1 MSKRGRGG
9 LFKRQDLLVGA
20 WKMIGLKGK
29 SVVVTGGAS
38 GIGKATAKRFV
49 AEGANVVILDKNAAG
64 NDRALTELPGL
75 VSAINVDVSTHESVA
90 RAFSEIDKHFSSI
103 DVLINNAGIS
113 IRHEGFRTIEPA
125 QWQHVIN
132 TNLNGIFYV
141 ARETVRRMTSGVIL
155 NMSSVNG
162 LAAFPHYADYNASK
176 AAVLA
181 LSRTMAVELA
191 PAIRVIALC
200 PGAVMTPMQMAEY
213 TEEMFR
219 EVNAN
224 IPLGR
229 HADPDEIASF
239 FAFLASD
246 EAKFITGHHYII
258 DGGEIARSTT

>member
-1 MSKRGRGG
+1 
-9 LFKRQDLLVGA
+9 
-20 WKMIGLKGK
+20 MIGLKGK
-29 SVVVTGGAS
+29 SVIVTGGAS
-38 GIGKATAKRFV
+38 GIGKATAKRFL
-49 AEGANVVILDKNAAG
+49 AEGSNVIILDKNAAG
-64 NDRALTELPGL
+64 NERALTELPGL
-75 VSAINVDVSTHESVA
+75 VAALTADVSSHESVA
-90 RAFSEIDKHFSSI
+90 QAFSEIDKHFPAI
-103 DVLINNAGIS
+103 DILINNAGIS
-113 IRHEGFRTIEPA
+113 LRHEGFKSIEPA
-125 QWQHVIN
+125 QWQQVIN

-141 ARETVRRMTSGVIL
+141 AREAVRRMASGVIL

-191 PAIRVIALC
+191 PAIRVNALC
-200 PGAVMTPMQMAEY
+200 PGAVMTPMQLAEY

-219 EVNAN
+219 EVNDN

-229 HADPDEIASF
+229 HADPEEIASF

-258 DGGEIARSTT
+258 DGGELAKATA